1 MKKLLSYLNFYSPLR
16 LKGMSTKA
24 LDTFYSTLEELKSI
38 NELSVLEQKRLTK
51 EADLLRDNII
61 ELENVNKLNDKII
74 VNIEKIL
81 K

>member
-1 MKKLLSYLNFYSPLR
+1 
-16 LKGMSTKA
+16 MSTKA